1 MGKTMLGKSPLS
13 IILKQALFLTSFLLF
28 ILAIQVSTSKEI
40 YDNIYQHYVNRL
52 NTLNSITNYVPLR
65 DMCNAISCV
74 SVYNENNDVLYV
86 SEYGKLKYSY
96 SDIPP
101 YVEYFGYLNKDL
113 YTIVKYK
120 NFSFYID
127 DRKIINDSII

>member
-86 SEYGKLKYSY
+86 SEYGNLKYSY
-96 SDIPP
+96 SDTPP
-101 YVEYFGYLNKDL
+101 DVE
-113 YTIVKYK
+113 
-120 NFSFYID
+120 
-127 DRKIINDSII
+127 